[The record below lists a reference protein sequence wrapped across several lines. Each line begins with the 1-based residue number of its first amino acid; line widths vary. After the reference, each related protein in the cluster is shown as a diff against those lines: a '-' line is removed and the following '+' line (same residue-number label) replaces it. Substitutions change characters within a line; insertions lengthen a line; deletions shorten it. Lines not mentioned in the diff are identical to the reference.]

1 MRTLRMPRIDRNLAR
16 VLIVCICFV
25 GAPAPAAWAEM
36 IATDRVEAQG
46 QAQISAR
53 QRVNSLLDRTDVRA
67 ALESRGVSADQA
79 KARVAALS
87 DSEVEGLS
95 RKIDS
100 LPAGAGGFET
110 VLSTRSGLPTVTMAP
125 GVAMQLFASLV
136 STAVLP
142 LSAHAR
148 RKYVLRAADAGM
160 VTVMVPELLAPASSA
175 GTPRLPVSR
184 MSPASFTA
192 SRER

>member
-1 MRTLRMPRIDRNLAR
+1 MPRIDRNLAR

-110 VLSTRSGLPTVTMAP
+110 VLWIGFLVFLILLITDILGFTKVFPFTR
-125 GVAMQLFASLV
+125 
-136 STAVLP
+136 
-142 LSAHAR
+142 
-148 RKYVLRAADAGM
+148 
-160 VTVMVPELLAPASSA
+160 PAK
-175 GTPRLPVSR
+175 
-184 MSPASFTA
+184 
-192 SRER
+192 